1 MGGRKILK
9 KKSLGI
15 NALLNSLQNL
25 LNLIFPLITFP
36 YISRVLSV
44 NSVGK
49 YNFSSSIIS
58 YFLLLAAPGIST
70 FAVREGSKFREN
82 RSEFSYFAGKIFSIN
97 LISMFVSY
105 VLLFIIISCVPT
117 LHEYRLA
124 ILIFSIQIF
133 FTTIGTEWIYIIY
146 EEYSYITLRNI
157 FFKIISI
164 ILLFI
169 FVKHSNDY
177 LNYVIITVFAS
188 TGSYILNFF
197 HAKKYWDLQVDFKFD
212 IKQYLVPM
220 LTIFMSTIAIQI
232 YVNLDTTMIAF
243 LVGDY
248 SVGIYSV
255 ATKIYTM
262 VGFVMIAMLTA
273 TIPRLAML
281 AGQKR
286 FEEYSNLLKELVN
299 SLAVIVLPGIV
310 GLFMVSKDII
320 ILIAGE
326 KYISASFSLKILC
339 FALIGSI
346 LSTFFNHCVLIPMKR
361 EKGTLIS
368 SSTSAILNICLNFI
382 LIPILAEKGAAITTA
397 ISEFVMAGMNYY
409 FCRDKVG
416 YIFKDREL
424 LKNIVTTVMG
434 CVAIIIVSA
443 VCHFTING
451 VFLRLLLTVIFS
463 VISYVIILLLLKNI
477 IITTYVKKIV
487 SKII

>member
-1 MGGRKILK
+1 MEGRIILK

-15 NALLNSLQNL
+15 NALLNSLQSL

-58 YFLLLAAPGIST
+58 YFLLLAALGIST

-105 VLLFIIISCVPT
+105 MLLFIIIFCVPT

-133 FTTIGTEWIYIIY
+133 FTTIGTDWIYIIY

-177 LNYVIITVFAS
+177 LNYVIVTVFAS

-212 IKQYLVPM
+212 IKQYLVPI

-232 YVNLDTTMIAF
+232 YVSSDTTMIGF

-262 VGFVMIAMLTA
+262 VGSVMIAMLTV

-281 AGQKR
+281 VGQKR

-326 KYISASFSLKILC
+326 KYIRASFSLKILC

-346 LSTFFNHCVLIPMKR
+346 LSTIFNQCVLIPMKR
-361 EKGTLIS
+361 EKRTLTS

-424 LKNIVTTVMG
+424 LKNIATTIMG
-434 CVAIIIVSA
+434 CVATIIVST

-451 VFLRLLLTVIFS
+451 IFLRLLLTVIFS